1 MPITKDWKFKR
12 PTDVDRGQK
21 MTLEDAAEVCKVE
34 AGWLRALVGRKK
46 LEPVARYANPTR
58 RYYSLL
64 QIRTAIRE
72 ERHGAT
78 Q

>member
-1 MPITKDWKFKR
+1 MPMIKQWKMGR
-12 PTDVDRGQK
+12 PPEVDRGQK
-21 MTLEDAAEVCKVE
+21 MTLEDAAEACKVE
-34 AGWLRALVGRKK
+34 TGWLRALVGRKK

-64 QIRTAIRE
+64 QIRAAIRE
-72 ERHGAT
+72 DRHGPA